1 MIMPSTNKCMA
12 FKEVTFVPTSRR
24 SFIQFKIEDCTRQN
38 KDKKYA
44 RQKLMQGELL
54 REKISFGIKFPLKY
68 APFVET
74 F

>member
-1 MIMPSTNKCMA
+1 MPTNYRYMSHKDL
-12 FKEVTFVPTSRR
+12 TFIYSLNTIFV
-24 SFIQFKIEDCTRQN
+24 QFKIEDWSRQN

-44 RQKLMQGELL
+44 SQKLM
-54 REKISFGIKFPLKY
+54 REDSMLGKIYTGIKFPLKY

>member
-1 MIMPSTNKCMA
+1 MPTTYRNMA
-12 FKEVTFVPTSRR
+12 YKEVTFIPNSHTS
-24 SFIQFKIEDCTRQN
+24 FVQPKIEDWTRQN

-44 RQKLMQGELL
+44 SQKLM
-54 REKISFGIKFPLKY
+54 REDSMLGKIYTSIKFPLKY

>member
-1 MIMPSTNKCMA
+1 MPSSYRNMTLKD
-12 FKEVTFVPTSRR
+12 FPLLLSPQTGFIQIDIEDSRR
-24 SFIQFKIEDCTRQN
+24 LI

-44 RQKLMQGELL
+44 SQKLM
-54 REKISFGIKFPLKY
+54 REDSMLGKIYTGIKFPLKY

>member
-1 MIMPSTNKCMA
+1 MSHKDL
-12 FKEVTFVPTSRR
+12 TFIYSLNTIFV
-24 SFIQFKIEDCTRQN
+24 QFKIEDWSRQN

-44 RQKLMQGELL
+44 SQKLM
-54 REKISFGIKFPLKY
+54 REDSMLGKISSGIKFPLNY

>member
-1 MIMPSTNKCMA
+1 MSHKDL
-12 FKEVTFVPTSRR
+12 TFIYSLNTIFV
-24 SFIQFKIEDCTRQN
+24 QFKIEDWSRQN

-44 RQKLMQGELL
+44 SQKLMQGVLIG
-54 REKISFGIKFPLKY
+54 KISSGIKFPLNY

>member
-1 MIMPSTNKCMA
+1 MTLKDFPLLLSPQTGFIQIDI
-12 FKEVTFVPTSRR
+12 EDSRR
-24 SFIQFKIEDCTRQN
+24 LI

-44 RQKLMQGELL
+44 SQKLM
-54 REKISFGIKFPLKY
+54 REDSMLGKIYTGIKFPLKY

>member
-1 MIMPSTNKCMA
+1 MA
-12 FKEVTFVPTSRR
+12 YKDFLLISSPKT
-24 SFIQFKIEDCTRQN
+24 SFIHFKIEDWTSQN

-44 RQKLMQGELL
+44 SQKLM
-54 REKISFGIKFPLKY
+54 REDSMLGKIYTSIKFPLNY

>member
-1 MIMPSTNKCMA
+1 MDKTK
-12 FKEVTFVPTSRR
+12 T
-24 SFIQFKIEDCTRQN
+24 SFIQFKTQDWSRQN

-44 RQKLMQGELL
+44 SQKLMQGELL
-54 REKISFGIKFPLKY
+54 IGNISSGIKFPLKY